1 MKIKAAENG
10 PYLLEVTE
18 AKVIRNGKEE
28 VLSQKTIAL
37 CRCGQSS
44 SKPFCDGAHKKCEF
58 KGEVVE
64 IDVR

>member
-10 PYLLEVTE
+10 PYLLEVAE

-28 VLSQKTIAL
+28 VLSQKTIAF

-44 SKPFCDGAHKKCEF
+44 NNHFAMGLIKNVSLKVKWL
-58 KGEVVE
+58 
-64 IDVR
+64 R